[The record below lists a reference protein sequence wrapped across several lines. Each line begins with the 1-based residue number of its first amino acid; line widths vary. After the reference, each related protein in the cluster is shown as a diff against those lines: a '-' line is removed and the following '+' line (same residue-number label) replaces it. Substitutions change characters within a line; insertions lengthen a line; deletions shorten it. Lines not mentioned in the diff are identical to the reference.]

1 MSLPYVTADLPGV
14 AALLKAAPE
23 DFRVDEIPA
32 YLPSGEGEH
41 LFLLVEKTGRDTRGV
56 ADALARALGA
66 NPRDVGVAGQKDR
79 QAVATQ
85 WMSVAGVAR
94 ERAAGLE
101 GDGFRV
107 LEAKRHGNKLR
118 TGHLR
123 GNAFRIVLR
132 GVDAEGEAR
141 TRAIAAALERR
152 GLPNYYGAQRFGRR
166 GDNAEVGRL
175 VLLGR
180 EDDPRVKRARR
191 DPRLRRFLVSAF
203 QSEVFNEVLARRLR
217 DGTWDA
223 PLAGDVLQKLG
234 SGGLFVCADPAADAP
249 RVSSFECSVTGP
261 MVGARTRPAP
271 SGDPAALEAD
281 VLATTGVGPEHLS
294 RSRDALGARRPLRLP
309 LRISLERRADA
320 LALSFELPPGAYA
333 TSVIR
338 EITKPGGQSSD
349 RAEGRERR

>member
-14 AALLKAAPE
+14 AALFKAVPE

-41 LFLLVEKTGRDTRGV
+41 LFLLVEKAGRDTREV
-56 ADALARALGA
+56 ADAVARALAA

-79 QAVATQ
+79 QAVTTQ
-85 WMSVAGVAR
+85 WISVAGVPA

-123 GNAFRIVLR
+123 GNAFRVVLR

-141 TRAIAAALERR
+141 ARAIAAALEGR
-152 GLPNYYGAQRFGRR
+152 GLPNFYGAQRFGRR

-175 VLLGR
+175 LLLGQ
-180 EDDPRVKRARR
+180 DDPRAQRARR
-191 DPRLRRFLVSAF
+191 DPKLRRFLVSAF
-203 QSEVFNEVLARRLR
+203 QSEVFNLVLAQRLR
-217 DGTWDA
+217 DRTWDA

-234 SGGLFVCADPAADAP
+234 SGGLFVCEDPAADAP
-249 RVSSFECSVTGP
+249 RVASFECSITGP
-261 MVGARTRPAP
+261 MVGSRVRPEP
-271 SGDPAALEAD
+271 MGDAAALEAA
-281 VLATTGVGPEHLS
+281 VLATTGVGIEHLA
-294 RSRDALGARRPLRLP
+294 RSRDAQGARRALRLP
-309 LRISLERRADA
+309 VRISIERDEDA

-338 EITKPGGQSSD
+338 EVTKRDG
-349 RAEGRERR
+349 